1 MSYIV
6 LDPTDTPVKTSFTL
20 APRPE
25 NLDGLTVGIIDNG
38 KKNSDYLLQGIW
50 KGLEAGARPAGPVQ
64 VRKPSVSH
72 GIPPALAEE
81 LAGKCQVVIAGIG
94 D

>member
-6 LDPTDTPVKTSFTL
+6 LDPTDEPVKTSFTL

-25 NLDGLTVGIIDNG
+25 KLAGLTVGIIDNG
-38 KKNSDYLLQGIW
+38 KKNSDYLLRGILR
-50 KGLEAGARPAGPVQ
+50 GLEAGNPPAGSVA

-72 GIPPALAEE
+72 GIPPLLAEE

>member
-1 MSYIV
+1 MPYIV
-6 LDPTDTPVKTSFTL
+6 LDPTDEPVRTTFTL

-25 NLDGLTVGIIDNG
+25 RLAGLTVGIIDNG
-38 KKNSDYLLQGIW
+38 KKNSDYLLRGILR
-50 KGLEAGARPAGPVQ
+50 GLQAGQAPAGSVE

-72 GIPPALAEE
+72 GIPPLLAEE